1 MRVDL
6 KTAMGWALMWA
17 GLIFLVASSDAI
29 AGGKDKKPPP
39 PTTVKNYY
47 NDNDTTNTETI
58 DQDQSQGQEQMQGQ
72 DQSQSMGDQANQ
84 QSITYTSPK
93 DIRIENTV
101 GPDTPNIYPQN
112 PCALVWSAG
121 GSVAGF
127 AASGGK
133 AYIDKGCEVRAW
145 AALMFQLGA
154 RDAAVYRLCMME
166 EAEGVPE
173 CQGVQDYNKEMQL
186 MKLGHDQLVK
196 DNTELRD
203 SYNRLLELQGEESAA
218 CQESVRRVGNELESC
233 LKK

>member
-1 MRVDL
+1 MKAWLIVAL
-6 KTAMGWALMWA
+6 VVLALPAQATSKKTQ
-17 GLIFLVASSDAI
+17 
-29 AGGKDKKPPP
+29 
-39 PTTVKNYY
+39 
-47 NDNDTTNTETI
+47 EQ
-58 DQDQSQGQEQMQGQ
+58 DQDQQQQQKQQQ
-72 DQSQSMGDQANQ
+72 DQQQQQQQTNSQTQTQGNE

-93 DIRIENTV
+93 DIRIKNTV

-218 CQESVRRVGNELESC
+218 CQESVRRVGDELESC